1 MRFIVFGAGAI
12 GGVIG
17 ARLLESGYDVT
28 LVARGDH
35 LEAIQRDGLRLHDV
49 DGDRRLRIPAVK
61 ELEPATARLPETV
74 VILAVKSQ
82 HSAQA
87 IEMLRPVA
95 PPDTPIVCAQ
105 NGIANERHALRYFSN
120 VYGAQVL
127 LPATHAEPGVV
138 EAHNA
143 PVPGLIDVGRYPVGS
158 DDYAERLA
166 AALRAAGF
174 DSATQDDIMSWKR
187 EKLIVNLGTA
197 VEAICGKGA
206 ATGPL
211 AEIARAEGHAVFHAT
226 GLHLPSPEA
235 AAKRLPIA
243 THAVIPRAGG
253 STWQSLQRQVGG
265 VETDYINGEIVL
277 LGRLHNV
284 PTPANELI
292 CRHAARLAADKL
304 PPGSIPERDLLN
316 ELVLSTDPQR
326 RT

>member
-17 ARLLESGYDVT
+17 ARLFEGGYDVT

-35 LEAIQRDGLRLHDV
+35 LQAIQRDGLRLHDV

-61 ELEPATARLPETV
+61 DLEPATAQLPETV

-82 HSAQA
+82 HSTHAVDT
-87 IEMLRPVA
+87 LRLVA
-95 PPDTPIVCAQ
+95 RSDTPILCAQ
-105 NGIANERHALRYFSN
+105 NGIANERHVLRYFSN
-120 VYGAQVL
+120 VYGAQIL
-127 LPATHAEPGVV
+127 LPATHTEPGVV
-138 EAHNA
+138 QAHNA

-158 DDYAERLA
+158 DEYAEGIA
-166 AALRAAGF
+166 AALRTAGF
-174 DSATQDDIMSWKR
+174 DSATQEDIMSWKR

-197 VEAICGKGA
+197 VEAMCGEAA
-206 ATGPL
+206 ATGRL
-211 AEIARAEGHAVFHAT
+211 AEIARTEGRTVFEAA
-226 GLHLPSPEA
+226 GLHLPSPGA
-235 AAKRLPIA
+235 AARRQRIA
-243 THAVIPRAGG
+243 THAMIPRTGG
-253 STWQSLQRQVGG
+253 STWQSLRRQVGG
-265 VETDYINGEIVL
+265 VETDYINGEIAL

-304 PPGSIPERDLLN
+304 PPGSVPERDLLN

-326 RT
+326 QT